1 MKDNDVLQSISTA
14 YDESKCL
21 LDSALLIKKN
31 ELGKDVRVPTSFMN
45 SSFGLWFYTEG
56 LSLAKN
62 SLFNS
67 MVEQHQQVYGSYSK
81 LFHAAK
87 QGEDVAKSYI
97 EFESL
102 IESFHEKIDEV
113 KQEFNSDLPEPEPEP
128 EPKIESKKE
137 SPSQVVN
144 IEREKPH
151 EAIARVVQTN
161 KANPSID
168 KGLSRTEALLEKLK
182 NQKKE
187 TNSSS
192 ETKKTFSSKPK
203 SDVTTRSTS
212 IHDELQQENKN
223 QFELKQELIE
233 QELVQV
239 KDRQR
244 LFTKTI
250 NQLDYHHLLK
260 EKEIKLEAKACKD
273 KLSQSSILK
282 KKKLSNLKEIERKRE
297 TTQQEFE
304 EMELASIEFEKT
316 NLHER
321 TKEKEITDKIEQE
334 LKLIEKD
341 HKKIINK
348 QTKKKKVLE
357 ELRKRVQQAEREL
370 DSLLEDELEID
381 KEQALISNKKLKV
394 QHEIEEKLVKQHQD
408 REHYLELEELKFQ
421 SLQRLKKQYFSI
433 QQEILHLEHEQK
445 NIVHSGKESEL
456 VRLKEI
462 KKLQEQR
469 DLKQQMLDVLELEY
483 QQKKLEL
490 KEITKEQDLILKDDS
505 MDEMK
510 ELFAL

>member
-31 ELGKDVRVPTSFMN
+31 ELGKDVRVPASFMN

-113 KQEFNSDLPEPEPEP
+113 KQEFSSDLPEPEP

-192 ETKKTFSSKPK
+192 EIKKTLSSKSK

-212 IHDELQQENKN
+212 IYDELQQENKN

-341 HKKIINK
+341 HKKII
-348 QTKKKKVLE
+348 
-357 ELRKRVQQAEREL
+357 KR
-370 DSLLEDELEID
+370 S
-381 KEQALISNKKLKV
+381 LISRLKRRKCLKSLENEFSKLK
-394 QHEIEEKLVKQHQD
+394 
-408 REHYLELEELKFQ
+408 
-421 SLQRLKKQYFSI
+421 
-433 QQEILHLEHEQK
+433 
-445 NIVHSGKESEL
+445 ES
-456 VRLKEI
+456 
-462 KKLQEQR
+462 
-469 DLKQQMLDVLELEY
+469 
-483 QQKKLEL
+483 
-490 KEITKEQDLILKDDS
+490 
-505 MDEMK
+505 
-510 ELFAL
+510 